1 VTLPRRSR
9 RGRWRDAGMSPG
21 KTLFRY
27 IAREFVVWCSGV
39 FVAMLSI
46 VFLLDYIELIR
57 RAGTR
62 PEATLVILFEMALLK
77 QPYMAQQIM
86 PFVILF
92 GTMAAFWRLTRSNEL
107 VVTRAAGVSVWQF
120 LAPPLSVGFA
130 VGVLTITVFNPIA
143 SVMQASYERLD
154 DRILR
159 NNNDQLTLTRT
170 GLWLRQSDADGHHAI
185 VHADRYLNDAQTLRG
200 VTMLFLAGDSKLE
213 KRIDASEAR
222 LGNGEWLLTDAT
234 VWRPAEPLQNFARIE
249 VPTNLT
255 AGKIR
260 DSFAA
265 PETMSFWELPS
276 FIRLLESSGFS
287 ALRHRLYFDALLA
300 RPLLFAAMVLIA
312 ASFSLR
318 MHRRGG
324 TSAMITGG
332 VAAGF
337 TLYFLS
343 DVVFALGL
351 SATIPVSLAAWTPAG
366 VSCLLGASL
375 LLHLEDG

>member
-1 VTLPRRSR
+1 MSALL
-9 RGRWRDAGMSPG
+9 SPG

-27 IAREFVVWCSGV
+27 IAREFTIWCGGV

-57 RAGTR
+57 RSGSR
-62 PEATLVILFEMALLK
+62 PEATLVVLFEMALLK

-92 GTMAAFWRLTRSNEL
+92 GTMMAFWRLTRSHEL
-107 VVTRAAGVSVWQF
+107 VVARAAGVSVWQF
-120 LAPPLSVGFA
+120 LAPPLSVGFIIGVVM
-130 VGVLTITVFNPIA
+130 VGVFNPIA

-154 DRILR
+154 DRVLKSGD
-159 NNNDQLTLTRT
+159 DQLTLTRT
-170 GLWLRQSDADGHHAI
+170 GLWLRQSDEDGRHSI
-185 VHADRYLNDAQTLRG
+185 VHADSYLNDAQTLRG
-200 VTMLFLAGDSKLE
+200 VTMLFLAGESKLD
-213 KRIDASEAR
+213 KRIDAAEAR
-222 LGNGEWLLTDAT
+222 LGDGEWLLTDAT
-234 VWRPAEPLQNFARIE
+234 VWRPAEPLQSFARIE

-255 AGKIR
+255 ASKIQ

-276 FIRLLESSGFS
+276 FIRLLEGSGFS

-318 MHRRGG
+318 MQRRGG
-324 TSAMITGG
+324 TSAMIAGG
-332 VAAGF
+332 VASGF
-337 TLYFLS
+337 ALYFLS

-351 SATIPVSLAAWTPAG
+351 SATIPVPLAAWTPAG

>member
-1 VTLPRRSR
+1 
-9 RGRWRDAGMSPG
+9 MSPG

-27 IAREFVVWCSGV
+27 IAREFLGWCGGV

-57 RAGTR
+57 RAGSR
-62 PEATLVILFEMALLK
+62 PEATLVLLLEMALLK

-86 PFVILF
+86 PFVVLF
-92 GTMAAFWRLTRSNEL
+92 GTMMAFWRLTRSNEL

-120 LAPPLSVGFA
+120 LAPPLAAAFVI
-130 VGVLTITVFNPIA
+130 GVLVITVFNPIA

-159 NNNDQLTLTRT
+159 SNDDQLTLTRT
-170 GLWLRQSDADGHHAI
+170 GLWLRQSDEAGHHSI
-185 VHADRYLNDAQTLRG
+185 VHADRYLTDEQALRG
-200 VTMLFLAGDSKLE
+200 VTMLFLADDSKLD
-213 KRIDASEAR
+213 KRIDAAEAR
-222 LGNGEWLLTDAT
+222 LVDGEWQLSDAT
-234 VWRPAEPLQNFARIE
+234 VWRPAEALQSFARIE

-255 AGKIR
+255 AGKIQ

-276 FIRLLESSGFS
+276 FIHLLESSGFS

-318 MHRRGG
+318 MQRRGG
-324 TSAMITGG
+324 TSIMIMGG